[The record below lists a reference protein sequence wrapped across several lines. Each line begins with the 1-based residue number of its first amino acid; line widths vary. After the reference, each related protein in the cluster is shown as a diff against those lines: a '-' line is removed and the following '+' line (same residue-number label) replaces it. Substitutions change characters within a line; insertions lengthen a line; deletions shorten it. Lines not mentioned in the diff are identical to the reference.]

1 MRTINCINNFIS
13 PIEKIIKEKLI
24 LALFDGFR
32 IPEKFRK
39 LLAALPCKLGGM
51 GIVDP
56 TENFNDEYNNWRELT
71 CQLTNFIKQQEHHY
85 TVSDENIKNWES
97 SIKKKH
103 QDKYLNVL
111 TSLQEQMS
119 SKRYCTRTRQVKL
132 AYCII
137 Y

>member
-1 MRTINCINNFIS
+1 
-13 PIEKIIKEKLI
+13 
-24 LALFDGFR
+24 
-32 IPEKFRK
+32 
-39 LLAALPCKLGGM
+39 M

-56 TENFNDEYNNWRELT
+56 TEDFNDEYNNWRELT

-132 AYCII
+132 AYFIT